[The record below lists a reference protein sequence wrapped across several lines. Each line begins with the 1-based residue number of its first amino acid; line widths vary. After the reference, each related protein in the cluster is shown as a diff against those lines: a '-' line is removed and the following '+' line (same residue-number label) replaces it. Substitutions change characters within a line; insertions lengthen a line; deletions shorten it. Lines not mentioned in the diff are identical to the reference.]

1 MKNFLKSMMFA
12 LLGIFALASC
22 EDVPAPYPIPSAGGN
37 DGNTILTVDFLQGQ
51 GLWTTVDKLAT
62 TGVWTYNSQYG
73 MVGSGYKNNANQNA
87 TSWLISPE
95 IDLTKA
101 SKVKMLLNEAVNKI
115 GIGEVSGGMTV
126 WASTDG
132 GENWTEIFADARPAG
147 DSWNFQ
153 EDEFDLSAYDGK
165 KIKLGFKYC
174 STTDYAGTWEIKGF
188 KLQGKGEAS
197 IETPEEPLLTIDFTK
212 GQGSWTTSDKGTL
225 TGVWYNDTKYG
236 MVATGYKN
244 NQNNAAESW
253 LISPEIDLT
262 KASEVKMMLNEAIN
276 KIDAD
281 NGGSVESQMT
291 VWATTN
297 DGTTWNQ
304 VTASVRPA
312 GSSWTFQEDEFDLS
326 AYDGKKIKLGFK
338 YLSTTSYT
346 GTWEIKGFNLY
357 GKGEASI
364 EGGTDTPIGEATGT
378 GTATDPY
385 NVAAALGVIKGLQE
399 STSAS
404 ASYTS
409 DEVYVKGRV
418 SEIGKLGTSGGLI
431 YYISDD
437 GTTSNQLEIYY
448 GNYLNGAAFTSAS
461 QLTLNDEVIV
471 NGKLKNYRGTYE
483 FDSGS
488 KIVSLNGKTDD
499 EGGGDE
505 GGDEISTD
513 PVNGITITSSQ
524 IANGGYGSV
533 SLATNGYGS
542 QAIATESTWYTF
554 AVNKVG
560 FTGCKICIATAS
572 NGGVIQMQG
581 NASDAS
587 KQGFITNVTP
597 FKPIST
603 IKVTC
608 RTTTSNQ
615 YAPDFHLYA
624 GTATHPTGT
633 AIAKPDSEPVTSGDF
648 KIYTYTFDLSNGNY
662 SYFTVANDTQGALYV
677 DEIAITT
684 K

>member
-1 MKNFLKSMMFA
+1 MMFA

-37 DGNTILTVDFLQGQ
+37 GIVTTGDGSFENPYTVEDALALINGGAIPSGEVYVKGIIVQLGDDDGKDMPGNSFKNATYFISDNGSTDTKFEIYRGKGLGGEDITTADYLKIGDEVIVYGTLVLFHSTPEMTQGSILVKLNEQEVKPVDLGDPILTVNL
-51 GLWTTVDKLAT
+51 
-62 TGVWTYNSQYG
+62 
-73 MVGSGYKNNANQNA
+73 M
-87 TSWLISPE
+87 
-95 IDLTKA
+95 
-101 SKVKMLLNEAVNKI
+101 
-115 GIGEVSGGMTV
+115 
-126 WASTDG
+126 
-132 GENWTEIFADARPAG
+132 
-147 DSWNFQ
+147 
-153 EDEFDLSAYDGK
+153 
-165 KIKLGFKYC
+165 
-174 STTDYAGTWEIKGF
+174 
-188 KLQGKGEAS
+188 
-197 IETPEEPLLTIDFTK
+197 K
-212 GQGSWTTSDKGTL
+212 GQGSWTTLDKGTF
-225 TGVWYNDTKYG
+225 TGVWYNSSQYG

-312 GSSWTFQEDEFDLS
+312 GNSWNFQEDEFDLS

-346 GTWEIKGFNLY
+346 GTWEIKGLNLY

-364 EGGTDTPIGEATGT
+364 EGGTDTPTGDATGS
-378 GTATDPY
+378 GTASDPY
-385 NVAAALGVIKGLQE
+385 NVAAALGVCQGLQE

-448 GNYLNGAAFTSAS
+448 GNYLNGAAFTSAD
-461 QLTLNDEVIV
+461 QLTVGDEVVV
-471 NGKLKNYRGTYE
+471 NGKLKNYKGTYE

-488 KIVSLNGKTDD
+488 KIVSLNGETSGGD

-505 GGDEISTD
+505 GGDDISTD
-513 PVNGITITSSQ
+513 PVDGITITYSQ
-524 IANGGYGSV
+524 IASGGYGSV

-560 FTGCKICIATAS
+560 FTGCKICVATAS

-677 DEIAITT
+677 DEIAVTT